1 MKVTGDHSF
10 SAERNRVWAAL
21 QDPQTLASTLPGVKS
36 LEVTAPDRYAIT
48 AAVGV
53 GAVKGTYSGTFAAED
68 KVEPEACVLRGSGRG
83 SAGHVEVVASVR
95 LAERDGGGTFL
106 TFDADATVT
115 GALAGVGQ
123 RMIVAASRRT
133 SDQFFS
139 ALDRVLTYGPA
150 EQPSDLPAASSP
162 SVPDSAGAV
171 FQPAA
176 AAAGTDSTRTLL
188 IGLGAG
194 FLLALV
200 GVAVGRRLER
210 GSS

>member
-83 SAGHVEVVASVR
+83 SGGNVEVVVSVR

-106 TFDADATVT
+106 TYDADATVT

-123 RMIVAASRRT
+123 RMVVAASRRT

-139 ALDRVLTYGPA
+139 ALDRVLTEGPA
-150 EQPSDLPAASSP
+150 EQPTDIAAASSRG
-162 SVPDSAGAV
+162 VPASAGT
-171 FQPAA
+171 FFRPP
-176 AAAGTDSTRTLL
+176 AAGTDSTRSLL
-188 IGLGAG
+188 IGLGTG
-194 FLLALV
+194 FLLALI

>member
-1 MKVTGDHSF
+1 MKVSGDHSF

-53 GAVKGTYSGTFAAED
+53 GAVKGTYRGTFAAED

-83 SAGHVEVVASVR
+83 SGGNVEVVASVR
-95 LAERDGGGTFL
+95 LGERDGGGTFL
-106 TFDADATVT
+106 RYDADATVT

-133 SDQFFS
+133 SEQFFA
-139 ALDRVLTYGPA
+139 ALDRVLTEGPA
-150 EQPSDLPAASSP
+150 QQPTHVPAASTSG
-162 SVPDSAGAV
+162 VPAPAGAV
-171 FQPAA
+171 FRPAA
-176 AAAGTDSTRTLL
+176 AAAGTDNTRSLL

-210 GSS
+210 G